1 MASYRTSRS
10 TGDRSHTS
18 GSDSGGTNQIVSPAM
33 PKGSWLVA
41 RIFKPGQV
49 RNKASASAAQASMR
63 CSQLSRT
70 RSRSLVSRCA
80 RSTSLAGRPGAS
92 RTPTAEATAC
102 GTRSGSESGASSTHH
117 TPSSKQSTISVAST
131 RAKRVLPEPPAPV
144 RVSRR
149 VLSANTPLS
158 SAISRSRPTKLVS
171 CRGRLFF
178 GGGLD
183 PCPRGKSMSWPLSS
197 GGALPDGCVGSGIA
211 SLLPTFLSGLT
222 ALYTLC
228 SAPERLTLRT
238 TSLCAFGRYLQKD
251 SKFSVPKPLQSVTS
265 DVSSYQSVGA
275 KLNRH
280 N

>member
-1 MASYRTSRS
+1 MRPEHLVSGPARRLAHAHGG
-10 TGDRSHTS
+10 GDRLRYEIQLGERRQLHPPYPVLEAIHHLRGQHQGQTR
-18 GSDSGGTNQIVSPAM
+18 
-33 PKGSWLVA
+33 LA
-41 RIFKPGQV
+41 R
-49 RNKASASAAQASMR
+49 A
-63 CSQLSRT
+63 T
-70 RSRSLVSRCA
+70 
-80 RSTSLAGRPGAS
+80 RPG
-92 RTPTAEATAC
+92 EGEQAC
-102 GTRSGSESGASSTHH
+102 TIGQH
-117 TPSSKQSTISVAST
+117 PS
-131 RAKRVLPEPPAPV
+131 
-144 RVSRR
+144 
-149 VLSANTPLS
+149 S

-183 PCPRGKSMSWPLSS
+183 PCSRGKSMSWPLSS